1 MTGTSLVI
9 CSRTRTTSSTCGL
22 KAKPV
27 QVQAHPSP
35 PGSNPGTD
43 CTDLHRLSGGSVSC
57 SCRTNARC
65 SAPLP
70 LGCDG
75 SPGSAPY
82 LCRSGAGVCRAPE
95 PPRRTWTCRW
105 KPPQALFLVP
115 HARLRCVAFSPF
127 LAGGWATS
135 GRQTGGSP
143 QLGLGA
149 VRAASLRA
157 CEPAPVAEVAGA
169 KKCGDVASECCAKS
183 PQTSLEPPR
192 LRSAALDCR
201 GGEPEREAEPESVK
215 ELGPQPRT
223 ELSRFIA
230 TGILRP

>member
-1 MTGTSLVI
+1 MI

-95 PPRRTWTCRW
+95 PPRRTWTCSGS
-105 KPPQALFLVP
+105 
-115 HARLRCVAFSPF
+115 RLRPYSWCPTPDFAVSRF
-127 LAGGWATS
+127 LLFW
-135 GRQTGGSP
+135 QV
-143 QLGLGA
+143 LGNERTA
-149 VRAASLRA
+149 DRWQPAARTRRSASREPASLRA
-157 CEPAPVAEVAGA
+157 GPRRRGCSA

-183 PQTSLEPPR
+183 
-192 LRSAALDCR
+192 LRRA
-201 GGEPEREAEPESVK
+201 
-215 ELGPQPRT
+215 
-223 ELSRFIA
+223 
-230 TGILRP
+230 